1 MPNPRQ
7 RVLFILCE
15 YSSSFFSSTKHLE
28 AFVWLIKMQ
37 KGSQETRGMLF
48 FRQEHIQKEQRLDII
63 VYCCWTCLGKK
74 EERDRKTGQK
84 ERDSRERDRKKQER
98 QEGVVSYSL
107 CLWSQN
113 KQAAAAKHVY
123 KLVYMS
129 KTAQKRKNSQTRPET
144 LNPCRARR
152 YLVFNGSKPLSIA
165 HDTFHRI

>member
-15 YSSSFFSSTKHLE
+15 YSSSFFSSAKHLE

-48 FRQEHIQKEQRLDII
+48 FRQEHIQKEQRMDII
-63 VYCCWTCLGKK
+63 VYCCWTCLGKR

-98 QEGVVSYSL
+98 QKGVVSYSL
-107 CLWSQN
+107 CSWSQN

-123 KLVYMS
+123 KLVCQKQHKRE
-129 KTAQKRKNSQTRPET
+129 KTHKRDQRLWTHAERGAT
-144 LNPCRARR
+144 LCSMVVN
-152 YLVFNGSKPLSIA
+152 LWV
-165 HDTFHRI
+165 